1 MLDESALC
9 RILKVEIAT
18 YDRVYLIID
27 ALDAYSE
34 GLLLWLT
41 NDLMSLCPE
50 KLSIM
55 ASSRDP
61 DIDTAIN
68 SQCDSC
74 GDSNINM
81 YFRCK
86 VCKKIDICPAC
97 KEQGKTCDENH
108 ELEPPSEVYI
118 RISASENEIEG
129 YVKHELAK
137 RKENSTPLHWD
148 TRKHATPR
156 NFARLGNLIL

>member
-86 VCKKIDICPAC
+86 VCKKLTFVQRVRS
-97 KEQGKTCDENH
+97 K
-108 ELEPPSEVYI
+108 V
-118 RISASENEIEG
+118 R
-129 YVKHELAK
+129 
-137 RKENSTPLHWD
+137 
-148 TRKHATPR
+148 HATRTMNWSRPVR
-156 NFARLGNLIL
+156 STLGFQHRRMRSRGT